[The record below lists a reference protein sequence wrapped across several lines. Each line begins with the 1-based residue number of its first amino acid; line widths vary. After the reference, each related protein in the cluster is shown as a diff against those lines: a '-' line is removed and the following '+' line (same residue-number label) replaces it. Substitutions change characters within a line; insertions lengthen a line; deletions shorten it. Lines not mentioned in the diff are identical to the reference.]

1 MAAVTERLSVN
12 DTLLLRIKSEF
23 SEMPGLRLT
32 IPQAARLWAL
42 DCGVCE
48 AALER
53 LAETRYLRRTGDGA
67 YTLTPESLLAC
78 AWHTR

>member
-1 MAAVTERLSVN
+1 MSAVTEYVS
-12 DTLLLRIKSEF
+12 DALLVRIKAEY

-32 IPQAARLWAL
+32 VPQAARLWAL
-42 DCGVCE
+42 DLAICE
-48 AALER
+48 NALER
-53 LAETRYLRRTGDGA
+53 LAESRYLRRTADGA